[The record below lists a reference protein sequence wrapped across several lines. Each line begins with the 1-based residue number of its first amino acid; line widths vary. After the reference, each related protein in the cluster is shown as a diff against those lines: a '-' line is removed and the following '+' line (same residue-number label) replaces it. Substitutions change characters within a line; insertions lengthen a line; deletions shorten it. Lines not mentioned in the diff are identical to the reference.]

1 MEILLEPELYQPS
14 IDELGNFV
22 DKIPSIQNLKNGIRC
37 PCGSRK
43 DKTYNTTGVFSSHI
57 KTKTHQKWLNDLNLN
72 KANFYIENEH
82 LKDTVQ
88 NQKLII
94 SKLEK
99 ELQNK
104 NMTIDYL
111 SKQLININNIN
122 NQNNKIV
129 NNLLEFD

>member
-1 MEILLEPELYQPS
+1 MEISLEPELYQPS
-14 IDELGNFV
+14 IDELGNFI
-22 DKIPSIQNLKNGIRC
+22 DKIPSILILKNGIRC

-43 DKTYNTTGVFSSHI
+43 DKTYNTSSVFSNHI
-57 KTKTHQKWLNDLNLN
+57 KTKTHQKWLSDLNIN
-72 KANFYIENEH
+72 KANFYIENEN

-111 SKQLININNIN
+111 TKQLSNINNL
-122 NQNNKIV
+122 NNKIV

>member
-1 MEILLEPELYQPS
+1 MDLIVESDIYEPC
-14 IDELGNFV
+14 IDEKGNYM
-22 DKIPSIQNLKNGIRC
+22 DYLPPSSKFKNGMRC

-43 DKTYNTTGVFSSHI
+43 DKTYNTNTIFSNHI
-57 KTKTHQKWLNDLNLN
+57 KTKTHQKWLLELNTN
-72 KANFYIENEH
+72 KTNFYIENEK

-88 NQKLII
+88 NQRIII

-104 NMTIDYL
+104 SMTVDYL
-111 SKQLININNIN
+111 TKQLTNV
-122 NQNNKIV
+122 NNKVV